1 MNRIKIFTMI
11 CGALILGSACTNM
24 ENSEINK
31 KALFYM
37 EDVKN
42 DDNGGGTYTYPT
54 DKKYMEG
61 SFDITEFTLYETED
75 YYEFYIKINSDFT
88 NYEGNFEKW
97 DTQMFDIYLKF
108 DEGKHNMAVS
118 GRNVK
123 FTEKWDKAIVIAPIR
138 THDLR
143 RVIYDKNGEVSDYV
157 SNYED
162 LSRDILVPDTYVVDY
177 NAITA
182 KISKNKI
189 GDLGNLIGIQVFS
202 LGFDKDAK
210 KKNTFNML
218 VENYTGQNNFGGG
231 TNFDG
236 NPNVI
241 DILGSNEKL
250 ADYISEEGYEI
261 YPTIDFIKVK

>member
-1 MNRIKIFTMI
+1 
-11 CGALILGSACTNM
+11 
-24 ENSEINK
+24 
-31 KALFYM
+31 
-37 EDVKN
+37 
-42 DDNGGGTYTYPT
+42 
-54 DKKYMEG
+54 
-61 SFDITEFTLYETED
+61 
-75 YYEFYIKINSDFT
+75 
-88 NYEGNFEKW
+88 
-97 DTQMFDIYLKF
+97 
-108 DEGKHNMAVS
+108 
-118 GRNVK
+118 
-123 FTEKWDKAIVIAPIR
+123 
-138 THDLR
+138 
-143 RVIYDKNGEVSDYV
+143 
-157 SNYED
+157 
-162 LSRDILVPDTYVVDY
+162 VVDY